1 MWTKLKKRLDNLG
14 LKLYLEIIFF
24 LVGVM
29 VCVGIGVALYFFRG
43 VSFLLAAPA
52 LMLVAFVVYFF
63 SRYGAM
69 ERKRLDRL
77 NREFVDVFTFFG
89 IFVNDGFTVYNSL
102 QRVEEYCSDAL
113 KDKIEG
119 LLRGID
125 EDKSVQPFVDF
136 ALQFQNI
143 SVKEVMLAIY
153 QMVDEGEGGA
163 YIQQFQKLFGKLSD
177 TRHELDARK
186 RLERL
191 DTLSFL
197 PLAGA
202 GIAMLSL
209 TLSIM
214 EIMGGLMDVL

>member
-1 MWTKLKKRLDNLG
+1 MFHRMKKTLDELG
-14 LKLYLEIIFF
+14 LKLYKEAILFATGV
-24 LVGVM
+24 LACAGLGVG
-29 VCVGIGVALYFFRG
+29 LFFFRG
-43 VSFLLAAPA
+43 VSFLLLAPA
-52 LMLVAFVVYFF
+52 IFLSGFLVFFF

-69 ERKRLDRL
+69 RRKRLDRL

-89 IFVNDGFTVYNSL
+89 IFVTDGFTVYNAL
-102 QRVEEYCSDAL
+102 QRVCDYCSEEFRL
-113 KDKIEG
+113 KLEG

-125 EDKSVQPFVDF
+125 EDKSVQPYVDF
-136 ALQFQNI
+136 AASFHDI

-163 YIQQFQKLFGKLSD
+163 YIRQFQKLFGKLSD

-191 DTLSFL
+191 DTLAFL

-209 TLSIM
+209 TLCIM
-214 EIMGGLMDVL
+214 EIMGGLMNVL